1 MKMERPGNGIDSN
14 LCQIGRL
21 PELPDW
27 ENQVRKPRLH
37 FPCSGISRQSNSD
50 NIQIRRFPNGQQICI
65 WAKINRQM
73 PPLRLIFYSVIF
85 FVLSALDSE
94 LLYGNKKQKKTS
106 FKENQAMLLERRMA
120 GDSLYNE
127 VHY

>member
-37 FPCSGISRQSNSD
+37 FPMESFHALEYPG
-50 NIQIRRFPNGQQICI
+50 NGQQICI

-106 FKENQAMLLERRMA
+106 F
-120 GDSLYNE
+120 
-127 VHY
+127 